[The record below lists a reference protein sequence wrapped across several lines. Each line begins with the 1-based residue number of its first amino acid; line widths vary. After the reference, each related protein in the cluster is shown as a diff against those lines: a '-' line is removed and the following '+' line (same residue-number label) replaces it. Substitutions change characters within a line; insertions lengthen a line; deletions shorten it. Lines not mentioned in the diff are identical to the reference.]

1 MSYYATQDP
10 IVIEGLEQLMFLLW
24 TAIVLLVSPLLFF
37 ISVSLPE
44 IPMQIIRRF
53 QYVSFDSDIY

>member
-10 IVIEGLEQLMFLLW
+10 IVIEGLERLMFMLWIALILL
-24 TAIVLLVSPLLFF
+24 ISPIIFF

-44 IPMQIIRRF
+44 YPMKIIRRF

>member
-10 IVIEGLEQLMFLLW
+10 IVIEGLERLMFLLW
-24 TAIVLLVSPLLFF
+24 TVLILLLSPLIFF
-37 ISVSLPE
+37 VSVSLPE
-44 IPMQIIRRF
+44 YPMKFIRRF

>member
-10 IVIEGLEQLMFLLW
+10 IVIEGLEQWMLLLW
-24 TAIVLLVSPLLFF
+24 TALVLLFSPLLFF